1 MRKILCGL
9 LAAGVVGVS
18 GSALAWDKIEQKG
31 TQVYGS
37 KNSTVNIETN
47 VNEKFSDANISNVD
61 IGVYESKGK
70 STFTGADISV
80 TANRGTLLSSFYN
93 KRYEKDEDGNYKYD
107 SNKNKIP
114 VFDSDGNQVF
124 DWVKDS
130 YSDQKGLYAYKGVI
144 LLQGKNSAKVVAI
157 AKNSNAYSIH
167 TTGIGTEGS
176 VYAKNVSLEAEAS
189 GDAWG
194 VKNEAN
200 AEVNIGDVNT
210 EKVSIIAK
218 GSAAKAVYNMG
229 VANIKGKSISIES
242 VGPKGDSCGV
252 FTYKNVETN
261 IGTDDTKDISIKV
274 EGKYVSGSNYARGIN
289 TGFSGKTN
297 LQAETVK
304 VELKGEG
311 AQLVGIETSGN
322 TNITADNVELDVLGK
337 TNAIGVY
344 SSSSKGNALSKAKDK
359 LTIDVNGKAGSATA
373 VTSNVGKVNLT
384 AKTLNISASG
394 NTAYTIDALSK
405 ADIEIGKGASE
416 LNLSAKG
423 DKEAYIV
430 NSTATNKKVSGNVK
444 LGENASKINLV
455 SEAAGIAHGVSFND
469 GTNLTIGGNDSEVS
483 IKTNAGNEAIGVLA
497 MQKTPEDKAKLKIT
511 SGGSVVNINGKSL
524 LIDSASAAGEAQAI
538 HVQNN
543 TEDATDNFATV
554 NVNNAKTVINA
565 KTGIAAYSQ
574 GVVNMNNGDVEIN
587 AEKAIETR
595 GNAVTNINQDGSHTV
610 KINGDIDFNVT
621 NDGHSGLNAD
631 AKVNINLNNAD
642 SYFNGKVNKSQEG
655 ESSSVEM
662 NVTGMTMG
670 ISNGAAWNMTGDSF
684 VNNADVSNGGSINV
698 QQGASEFKA
707 DNLKLDNANLNL
719 QGNNQNVD
727 VQKLAGDNGKIT
739 TNSLDNQMNIEQ
751 NNAKNVSVNGT
762 KEVTDA
768 IASGN
773 ASLQDLADVVKSNDK
788 SAADSVTS
796 DANDIIGGYSAEVD
810 SNGKVVVKTVKTVEN
825 TTNRAISDMAN
836 ISLMTWRQE
845 NNDMNKRLGE
855 LRDSKGEHGAWARMA
870 RGESKYGSQNVKNQ
884 YNYYQVGY
892 DEKFSTNTNWTVGVA
907 LTRTEGNSTFARGT
921 GENKHTGFAVYGSYL
936 NDNGSFIDLIAKYA
950 RMDNDYSTIGAGV
963 GDASYE
969 TNGYS
974 LSAEYGKR
982 FTKDNGFWIEP
993 QVELT
998 YGTVGSVDY
1007 LTSKGARVHQDSVD
1021 SLVGRL
1027 GFSLGK
1033 DIKQGNV
1040 YVRAS
1045 YLYDFDGETKA
1056 TMSGA
1061 GTASFKQDL
1070 GGGWWEVGVGTNLN
1084 LSDAT
1089 HLYFDVEKTYG
1100 GNVATPWQ
1108 WNAGVRWSF

>member
-1 MRKILCGL
+1 MKSNKCLARKILCGL

-18 GSALAWDKIEQKG
+18 GSALAAESKPNEAVVGEDK
-31 TQVYGS
+31 
-37 KNSTVNIETN
+37 N
-47 VNEKFSDANISNVD
+47 VNTTYSDGKISGVSYGLKATGDASSSKEGKISLTTSKVEINATG
-61 IGVYESKGK
+61 IGIQGTNWGSVIVGNTDTQDVSISGASQGVKLTKG
-70 STFTGADISV
+70 SRAEIT
-80 TANRGTLLSSFYN
+80 
-93 KRYEKDEDGNYKYD
+93 
-107 SNKNKIP
+107 
-114 VFDSDGNQVF
+114 GNQVKISNESKRTLIEISNSMNTAKRP
-124 DWVKDS
+124 V
-130 YSDQKGLYAYKGVI
+130 QLNIKGKQIELKAATKIIEANSKYKRAESFPKASVI
-144 LLQGKNSAKVVAI
+144 LGDDSTELLDMKGGIGISAANNTEIIGNAKDINLVVNSTAKTYGMQATGDAAKVQLT
-157 AKNSNAYSIH
+157 AKDNLLVDVS
-167 TTGIGTEGS
+167 GS
-176 VYAKNVSLEAEAS
+176 
-189 GDAWG
+189 G
-194 VKNEAN
+194 
-200 AEVNIGDVNT
+200 
-210 EKVSIIAK
+210 
-218 GSAAKAVYNMG
+218 AKAVYSSSATSAKVNLAG
-229 VANIKGKSISIES
+229 NDVKIQAK
-242 VGPKGDSCGV
+242 
-252 FTYKNVETN
+252 
-261 IGTDDTKDISIKV
+261 GTDAPVYGVNSET
-274 EGKYVSGSNYARGIN
+274 GSNVSI
-289 TGFSGKTN
+289 
-297 LQAETVK
+297 
-304 VELKGEG
+304 
-311 AQLVGIETSGN
+311 SGN
-322 TNITADNVELDVLGK
+322 TVEISTAGGKNDSYGKIGSSAIYADESNVKVDANKVVVNTDKAKENAYAVYGNCGSHITLGK
-337 TNAIGVY
+337 DANSEVHI
-344 SSSSKGNALSKAKDK
+344 SSSSEGNAMGVVVATASTSASTAAASQVRVQGAKINVAAEGGPKARGLYAQDQNE
-359 LTIDVNGKAGSATA
+359 IVVGSAGS
-373 VTSNVGKVNLT
+373 
-384 AKTLNISASG
+384 
-394 NTAYTIDALSK
+394 
-405 ADIEIGKGASE
+405 DIHI
-416 LNLSAKG
+416 SAKG
-423 DKEAYIV
+423 ED
-430 NSTATNKKVSGNVK
+430 
-444 LGENASKINLV
+444 
-455 SEAAGIAHGVSFND
+455 AAGI
-469 GTNLTIGGNDSEVS
+469 I
-483 IKTNAGNEAIGVLA
+483 AI
-497 MQKTPEDKAKLKIT
+497 EH
-511 SGGSVVNINGKSL
+511 GSVALNGQNAV
-524 LIDSASAAGEAQAI
+524 IDVDGSKYSTGI

-543 TEDATDNFATV
+543 DITDETNRATV
-554 NVNNAKTVINA
+554 NVNTENTTINA
-565 KTGIAAYSQ
+565 VTALSAMSHSVLNVNSNLVTNGKNAILTRGNSDVNINTDGKHTTQLNGDIVFNYDGASSGTGIDSNVNVNLNGEGSSWTGNTKAEWNSASGKPDEAKLTVSHMNLNVANGAQWNPTTIKSQ
-574 GVVNMNNGDVEIN
+574 NNETNGMNNIAINNLALNNGVVNLDSNN
-587 AEKAIETR
+587 
-595 GNAVTNINQDGSHTV
+595 
-610 KINGDIDFNVT
+610 F
-621 NDGHSGLNAD
+621 
-631 AKVNINLNNAD
+631 
-642 SYFNGKVNKSQEG
+642 
-655 ESSSVEM
+655 
-662 NVTGMTMG
+662 
-670 ISNGAAWNMTGDSF
+670 
-684 VNNADVSNGGSINV
+684 
-698 QQGASEFKA
+698 
-707 DNLKLDNANLNL
+707 
-719 QGNNQNVD
+719 
-727 VQKLAGDNGKIT
+727 AGDNAVKIENLEGT
-739 TNSLDNQMNIEQ
+739 GGTINTNNVDNNISINSKAADMSLT
-751 NNAKNVSVNGT
+751 VNGT

-810 SNGKVVVKTVKTVEN
+810 SNGKVVVNTVKTIEN

-892 DEKFSTNTNWTVGVA
+892 DEKLSTDPNWTVGVA
-907 LTRTEGNSTFARGT
+907 LTRTEGTSTFARGT

-936 NDNGSFIDLIAKYA
+936 NDNGSFVDLIAKYA

-1061 GTASFKQDL
+1061 GTASFEQDL